1 MRFRKSSPMTK
12 IIVIVPAIAAAITLV
27 TLQAQLA
34 EKEAKAAEL
43 EVQVSE
49 AMQENQRLQD
59 AIDLADTD
67 EGIKAIAREKLG
79 LTEDGEIVFFDIGS

>member
-43 EVQVSE
+43 EAQVSE

>member
-34 EKEAKAAEL
+34 EQEAKVAEL
-43 EVQVSE
+43 EAQVSE